1 MDMPTVLGKQVGIA
15 FKAVRQ
21 CHEDLRQLIAD
32 FDSLVSKRGLQR
44 AWSLDAVTYG
54 VSRAAYAPYWMA
66 SKLYRVYHDPEKHPN
81 VIEGINIRFFADDG
95 SLDEPKLIAGRI
107 AYTVAADQTVENV
120 AQVWDLDDAY
130 RQWSGALPNDLG
142 KPLTCRV
149 ESHVRVERACV
160 VATDLYSIQSID
172 DVTSLLEQVRAHAG
186 F

>member
-1 MDMPTVLGKQVGIA
+1 MPTELGKQVAIA

-21 CHEDLRQLIAD
+21 CHEDVRQLIAD
-32 FDSLVSKRGLQR
+32 FDSLMSKKGLQR

-66 SKLYRVYHDPEKHPN
+66 SKLYRVYHEPEKHPN
-81 VIEGINIRFFADDG
+81 VIEGINIRFFADDD

-107 AYTVAADQTVENV
+107 DYAVAADQTVENV
-120 AQVWDLDDAY
+120 AQVWDLDHAY
-130 RQWSGALPNDLG
+130 NHWSGGSPIDLA

-149 ESHVRVERACV
+149 DSHVRVKRACV
-160 VATDLYSIQSID
+160 VATDLYSIRSIE
-172 DVTSLLEQVRAHAG
+172 DVKSLLEQVRAHAG